1 MAAFPPETSFVAAPG
16 KSNADV
22 EDLFEAWLE
31 ATKQLPGGAR
41 EQIVT
46 LDANGKIAPTR
57 CFNRVDTFGGSA
69 ADDLVG
75 IDLTNMPTTAGNS
88 HGVLWLRIADSSRK
102 VTIKHNA
109 GSTSEVFL
117 ADTTDF
123 LMGSTGT
130 RLCLVYTGTQWLEY
144 GRWYGSD
151 KAAFRNFLELAS
163 GATMGEASLEDAD
176 AGTITENDSI
186 ITPYRLKRYRP
197 KSSDELTIGLGVK
210 DDFNHGLGSVP
221 SQFWGVLVCKTAQLG
236 WVTDNR
242 IQVDQANIAVWADA
256 TKVGFVCNDDPF
268 TITNWTTGASG
279 SLTHANWRIV
289 LYAVK

>member
-1 MAAFPPETSFVAAPG
+1 MAAFPPETSFEAEVG

-22 EDLFEAWLE
+22 EALFEDWLE

-57 CFNRVDTFGGSA
+57 CFNRVDTFGGA
-69 ADDLVG
+69 ATDDLVG
-75 IDLTNMPTTAGNS
+75 IDLTNMPTTNGNS

-102 VTIKHNA
+102 VTVKHNA

-130 RLCLVYTGTQWLEY
+130 RLCLVYTGSQWLEY

-151 KAAFRNFLELAS
+151 KAAFRSFLGLAG
-163 GATMGEASLEDAD
+163 GATWGESSLSDAD
-176 AGTITENDSI
+176 AGTKVDAI
-186 ITPYRLKRYRP
+186 ITPRRLKRYRP
-197 KSSDELTIGLGVK
+197 QASDEFTIGAGVK
-210 DDFNHGLGSVP
+210 NDFDHGLGSVP
-221 SQFWGVLVCKTAQLG
+221 SKFWGNLVCKTAQLG
-236 WVTDNR
+236 WTTGNEIEVPRSD
-242 IQVDQANIAVWADA
+242 IMIWADS
-256 TKVGFVCNDDPF
+256 TKVGFVCNDDP
-268 TITNWTTGASG
+268 ISIINWTNGASG
-279 SLTHANWRIV
+279 TLTPANWRIV
-289 LYAVK
+289 LHAVK

>member
-1 MAAFPPETSFVAAPG
+1 MAAFPPETSFEAAPG

-22 EDLFEAWLE
+22 EVLFEDWLE

-41 EQIVT
+41 EQIVA

-57 CFNRVDTFGGSA
+57 CFNRIDTFGDAA

-75 IDLTNMPTTAGNS
+75 IDLTNLPTTNGNP
-88 HGVLWLRIADSSRK
+88 HGVLWLRIADSARK

-117 ADTTDF
+117 ADNTDF

-151 KAAFRNFLELAS
+151 KAAFRRFLDLKG
-163 GATMGEASLEDAD
+163 GAMMDEASLASAD
-176 AGTITENDSI
+176 AGLSTTDLITSR
-186 ITPYRLKRYRP
+186 RLARYRP
-197 KSSDELTIGLGVK
+197 QSSGELTIGLAVK
-210 DDFNHGLGSVP
+210 NDFTHSLGSVP
-221 SQFWGVLVCKTAQLG
+221 SAFWGVLVCKTAQLG
-236 WVTDNR
+236 WSVGNTIEVPRSD
-242 IQVDQANIAVWADA
+242 IMVWADA
-256 TKVGFVCNDDPF
+256 TKVGFVCNDDPI
-268 TITNWTTGASG
+268 TIINWTNGTSG
-279 SLTHANWRIV
+279 TLTSANWRIV